1 MYLLMHVQEVLEQG
15 LSLRIFEMKEEGT
28 GEEKSK
34 STSQRFDFLSV
45 CISISILDS
54 IQAARVFN

>member
-1 MYLLMHVQEVLEQG
+1 MYLLMHVQKVLEQG
-15 LSLRIFEMKEEGT
+15 LSLRIFKMKEEGT

>member
-15 LSLRIFEMKEEGT
+15 LSLRIFEMKEEGS

>member
-45 CISISILDS
+45 CISVSILDS

>member
-1 MYLLMHVQEVLEQG
+1 MHVQKVLEQG
-15 LSLRIFEMKEEGT
+15 LSLRIFKMKEEGT